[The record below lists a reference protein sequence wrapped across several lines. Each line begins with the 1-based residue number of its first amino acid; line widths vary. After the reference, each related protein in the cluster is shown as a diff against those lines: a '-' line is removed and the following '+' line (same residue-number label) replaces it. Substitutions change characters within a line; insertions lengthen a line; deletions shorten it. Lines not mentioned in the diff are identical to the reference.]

1 MMQLA
6 GKSALITGASRGL
19 GRAIAEAYAREGC
32 AVAVNYVDIPG
43 EENVADAEA
52 VVAVARAAGVDAVAL
67 EAGVTDPERVDAMV
81 TAAIERFGKLDIL
94 VNNAGIIRDRT
105 IKKMTKD
112 DWDAVIDVNLT
123 GAFNCI
129 KAVIDHMRDR
139 REGRIISI
147 SSVIGQSG
155 NIGQANYAAS
165 KAGIIALTK
174 SVALELARRKVT
186 ANAIAPGFMMA
197 GMTATLDQG
206 ILDAVVE
213 KVPMGELGTA
223 EDIAAAA
230 VFLASDSARYITGQV
245 LAVNGG
251 LYM

>member
-1 MMQLA
+1 MQLA

-19 GRAIAEAYAREGC
+19 GRAIAEAFAREGC

-43 EENVADAEA
+43 EDNAADAET
-52 VVAVARAAGVDAVAL
+52 VVTAAKAMGVDAVAL
-67 EAGVTDPERVDAMV
+67 QAGVTDPEQVDAMV
-81 TAAIERFGKLDIL
+81 AAAIERFGKLDIL

-112 DWDAVIDVNLT
+112 DWDAVIDVNLN

-129 KAVIDHMRDR
+129 KSVIDHMRDR

-147 SSVIGQSG
+147 SSVIGQTG

-230 VFLASDSARYITGQV
+230 VFLASDAARYITGQV

>member
-1 MMQLA
+1 MQLA

-19 GRAIAEAYAREGC
+19 GRAIAEAFAREGC

-43 EENVADAEA
+43 EDNAADAEA
-52 VVAVARAAGVDAVAL
+52 VVAAAQQMGVDAVAL
-67 EAGVTDPERVDAMV
+67 QAGVTDPEQVEAMV
-81 TAAIERFGKLDIL
+81 AAAIERFGKLDIL

-105 IKKMTKD
+105 IKKMSKD
-112 DWDAVIDVNLT
+112 DWDAVIDVNLN

-147 SSVIGQSG
+147 SSVIGQTG

-230 VFLASDSARYITGQV
+230 VFLASDAARYITGQV

>member
-1 MMQLA
+1 MQLA

-19 GRAIAEAYAREGC
+19 GRAIVEAFAREGC
-32 AVAVNYVDIPG
+32 AVAVNYIDIPG
-43 EENVADAEA
+43 EDNAAEAEA
-52 VVAVARAAGVDAVAL
+52 VVAAAKAMGVDAVAL
-67 EAGVTDPERVDAMV
+67 QAGVTDPEQVEAMV
-81 TAAIERFGKLDIL
+81 AAAIERFGQLDIL

-105 IKKMTKD
+105 IKKMSKD
-112 DWDAVIDVNLT
+112 DWDAVIDVNLN

-147 SSVIGQSG
+147 SSVIGQTG

-186 ANAIAPGFMMA
+186 ANAIAPGFIMA
-197 GMTATLDQG
+197 GMTATLEQS

-230 VFLASDSARYITGQV
+230 VFLASDAARYITGQV

>member
-1 MMQLA
+1 MQLA

-19 GRAIAEAYAREGC
+19 GRAIAEAFAREGC

-43 EENVADAEA
+43 ENNAADAEG
-52 VVAVARAAGVDAVAL
+52 VVAAAQEMGVDAVAL
-67 EAGVTDPERVDAMV
+67 QAGVTDPDQVEAMV
-81 TAAIERFGKLDIL
+81 AAAIERFGKLDVL

-105 IKKMTKD
+105 IKKMTKE
-112 DWDAVIDVNLT
+112 DWDAVIDVNLN

-186 ANAIAPGFMMA
+186 ANAIAPGFIMA
-197 GMTATLDQG
+197 GMTATLEQG

-230 VFLASDSARYITGQV
+230 VFLASDAARYITGQV